1 MPDEPKAD
9 SSPAPKSAGDTK
21 DPEQIL
27 DAEDQGDDSNVPWNK
42 DRRFQDFIQKRK
54 TLKEYETLGTPDE
67 IAGYVQQLQARVD
80 KLETDREPREP
91 KSDEQKQRETELKQ
105 ARKQL
110 REIDPD
116 INKIEALEHQIAA
129 QNESLEIRAFDET
142 ASVMKTAGLGT
153 DKAEVAGMSDLL
165 ANIIGNDRVLLAEY
179 RGGNPREAVRLAWKK
194 LGTIAK
200 AAGVDRADI
209 AETQRTKEK
218 QTKLPKPHGASGT
231 PGVPAKDTS
240 QKRGLA
246 GALERSKAY
255 LKGLD

>member
-1 MPDEPKAD
+1 MPDEPKAE
-9 SSPAPKSAGDTK
+9 SSPAPKDTGDTK
-21 DPEQIL
+21 APEQSL
-27 DAEDQGDDSNVPWNK
+27 HVEDPDDDTNVPWNK

-54 TLKEYETLGTPDE
+54 TLKEYESLGTPE
-67 IAGYVQQLQARVD
+67 QIAGYVQQLQSRVD
-80 KLETDREPREP
+80 KLEADREPREP

-116 INKIEALEHQIAA
+116 IEKIESLEQQIAA

-142 ASVMKTAGLGT
+142 ASVMKAAGLST
-153 DKAEVAGMSDLL
+153 AKDDVVGMSDML

-200 AAGVDRADI
+200 AAGSDRSAV

-218 QTKLPKPHGASGT
+218 QTNLPKPHGAAGT
-231 PGVPAKDTS
+231 PGTPSRDTTT
-240 QKRGLA
+240 KRGLA
-246 GALERSKAY
+246 GAFERSKSY
-255 LKGLD
+255 LKGLE